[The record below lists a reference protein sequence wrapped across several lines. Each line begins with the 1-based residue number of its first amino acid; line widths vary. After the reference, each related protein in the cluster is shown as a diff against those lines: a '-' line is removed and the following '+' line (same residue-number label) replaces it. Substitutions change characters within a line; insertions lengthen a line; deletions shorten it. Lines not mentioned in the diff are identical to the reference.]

1 MSKSQDTDLVGGGG
15 GGGGYRLNFPQASEG
30 AEKERSTGSTTML
43 QTKLNNAIF
52 SSIQSPSLC
61 KDVGD
66 SGNYGVSVSVLV
78 LPLQTVTESVD
89 TFPRD
94 RTQPRV

>member
-1 MSKSQDTDLVGGGG
+1 
-15 GGGGYRLNFPQASEG
+15 
-30 AEKERSTGSTTML
+30 ML

-66 SGNYGVSVSVLV
+66 GGDYGVSVSVLV
-78 LPLQTVTESVD
+78 LPLQTITESVD

-94 RTQPRV
+94 RAQPRVYHSVMLVDRTTTTARPLQPVMLVDW